1 MGPAC
6 AGLTRLG
13 VVGAVALAATVAQ
26 VTVPSVVGSPWQR
39 AGLRLHALGLRVVDV
54 RVTSKRSRGTV
65 VWQRPRAGTAVAAGA
80 RVRLGVANVSFVS
93 VPNVVGLQEDDA
105 RARLRAVGLEPA
117 VVSVHSLSQVASVVA
132 QHPAPGV
139 DVARSSRVTIS
150 VSGGPGP

>member
-1 MGPAC
+1 
-6 AGLTRLG
+6 
-13 VVGAVALAATVAQ
+13 
-26 VTVPSVVGSPWQR
+26 
-39 AGLRLHALGLRVVDV
+39 
-54 RVTSKRSRGTV
+54 
-65 VWQRPRAGTAVAAGA
+65 
-80 RVRLGVANVSFVS
+80 VANVSFVS